1 MDISQPTLAN
11 FLQHLRT
18 ENQPFIL
25 RRNAAPPQWHDE
37 ALHRSNYDQNPEL
50 YALLAVAETV
60 QPWQRVRMLFQLLQ
74 RSRKGMSNE
83 VRCTLE
89 RVTDLLLA
97 VLHPDQVLTVF
108 LALRRVRANHKHTTK
123 AILKYILNHP
133 QFEDMA
139 SSRRPTLVDCLEHAL
154 GKNVARA
161 CAKMLS
167 DEMAMNETYV
177 RRNLLRFV
185 RDAQWIK
192 FVLPFVYKQGTRQT
206 GNGQYQQAH
215 QQYIEKIEQH
225 QERPK
230 TVTATNRGDIAAT
243 LVHLYRG
250 GRSAQLEKA
259 VEGYVDQAAR
269 GLPRFTGKVALVLD
283 ASASTRSYGEREYC
297 ALAQSIALQRVLEKR
312 CANLQVHTVGGSGY
326 LPLPEGNTDLATALL
341 DALEASPDVVAIVTD
356 GYENVY
362 PGDLERVVASL
373 PNAGVQTPVVLCHSK
388 FTPSDDLSLRRPANN
403 LPQLEFWHQDD
414 FEDILLSLFLM
425 ADGKGAS
432 ECLRE
437 FLLEKLYKVEK
448 EVAPWTTIN

>member
-1 MDISQPTLAN
+1 MDTSQPTLAN

-25 RRNAAPPQWHDE
+25 RRDGSPPQWSDE
-37 ALHRSNYDQNPEL
+37 ALHRYNYDQNPEL
-50 YALLAVAETV
+50 YALLAVAQTV
-60 QPWQRVRMLFQLLQ
+60 QPWQRVRILFQLLQ

-83 VRCTLE
+83 IRCTLE
-89 RVTDLLLA
+89 RVTDLLVA

-108 LALRRVRANHKHTTK
+108 LALRRVRANHKHTTR

-133 QFEDMA
+133 HFEDMV

-167 DEMAMNETYV
+167 GEATADETYL

-185 RDAQWIK
+185 RDSQWVK
-192 FVLPFVYKQGTRQT
+192 FVVPFLYKQGTRQT
-206 GNGQYQQAH
+206 SNGQYQQAH
-215 QQYIEKIEQH
+215 RQYIEKLEQQ

-250 GRSAQLEKA
+250 GNSTQLQQA
-259 VEGYVDQAAR
+259 LDGYVEQAASE
-269 GLPRFTGKVALVLD
+269 LPRFEGKLALVLD
-283 ASASTRSYGEREYC
+283 ASASTRSYGDREYC
-297 ALAQSIALQRVLEKR
+297 ILAQSVALQRVLEKR
-312 CANLQVHTVGGSGY
+312 CPNLQVHTVGGSGY
-326 LPLPEGNTDLATALL
+326 PPMPEGNTDLATTLL
-341 DALEASPDVVAIVTD
+341 DALESQPDLVAIVSD

-362 PGDLERVVASL
+362 PGDLERVVESL
-373 PNAGVQTPVVLCHSK
+373 PDAGVQTPVVFCHSK
-388 FTPSDDLSLRRPANN
+388 FTNQDDLTLRRPAKN
-403 LPQLEFWHQDD
+403 LSQLEFWHQND
-414 FEDILLSLFLM
+414 FEDLLLSLFLI
-425 ADGKGAS
+425 ASGTS

-437 FLLEKLYKVEK
+437 FLLKKLYKVERVLELK
-448 EVAPWTTIN
+448 G